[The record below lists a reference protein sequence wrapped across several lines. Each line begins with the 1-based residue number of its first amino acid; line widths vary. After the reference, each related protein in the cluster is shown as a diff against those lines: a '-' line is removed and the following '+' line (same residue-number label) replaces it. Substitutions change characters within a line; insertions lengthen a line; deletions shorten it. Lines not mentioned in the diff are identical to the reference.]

1 MKDIETNHDELN
13 SIKCQHDETEHDE
26 MSHDEMIQYRADE
39 NEFFLNSSQKKAQI
53 MFIKVK
59 KIC

>member
-13 SIKCQHDETEHDE
+13 SIKCQHDE